1 MQKLFKFKSFILVV
15 FVVVCTFLGRT
26 ISTFSISERNLVCMV
41 GIDYDGVNYVVTA
54 QIVSPSSGGASESSS
69 ADTFATVTDKATTVS
84 EALNNIGS
92 KTGHVLSLAHCNI
105 VMLSKVALLH
115 GPDSYL
121 VNLTT
126 SWLLPL
132 NAVLVATDDAPE
144 SIMKLRVPTAD
155 VMTFYLQSR
164 LLTEKRGL
172 VTKTHINTF
181 LTDYSSKSET
191 VLVPV
196 CRPIELSDDSILSS
210 SKGNGKYVAPD
221 LKSNFAVTKGGSI
234 VTLDENA
241 VGAVNLMRKQI
252 SEANL
257 SIVYDDYKIE
267 YQIVKSKTKMK
278 YENNK
283 VSAKLSADVAI
294 KEIESVNF
302 SEYLLSKEFK
312 ETFTKKL
319 KQELENKLSDAFNLS
334 KSSGSDFLMIKNLV
348 WQSEGLSAD
357 LSHVLDSTQFKPEVE
372 ISLVK
377 S

>member
-1 MQKLFKFKSFILVV
+1 
-15 FVVVCTFLGRT
+15 
-26 ISTFSISERNLVCMV
+26 
-41 GIDYDGVNYVVTA
+41 
-54 QIVSPSSGGASESSS
+54 
-69 ADTFATVTDKATTVS
+69 
-84 EALNNIGS
+84 
-92 KTGHVLSLAHCNI
+92 
-105 VMLSKVALLH
+105 
-115 GPDSYL
+115 
-121 VNLTT
+121 
-126 SWLLPL
+126 
-132 NAVLVATDDAPE
+132 
-144 SIMKLRVPTAD
+144 
-155 VMTFYLQSR
+155 MTFYLQSR

-172 VTKTHINTF
+172 VTKTHVNTF
-181 LTDYSSKSET
+181 LTDFSSKSKT
-191 VLVPV
+191 ALLPV
-196 CRPIELSDDSILSS
+196 CRPIELDDDSILSS

-319 KQELENKLSDAFNLS
+319 KQDLENKLSDAFNLS

-357 LSHVLDSTQFKPEVE
+357 LSHVLDSAQFKPEVE